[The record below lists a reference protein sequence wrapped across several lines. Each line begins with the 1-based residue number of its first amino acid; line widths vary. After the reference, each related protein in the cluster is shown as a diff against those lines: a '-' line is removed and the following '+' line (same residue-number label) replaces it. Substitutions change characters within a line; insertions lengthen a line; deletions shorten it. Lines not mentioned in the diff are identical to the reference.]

1 MRWRWVGL
9 GAVLA
14 AAALLALPQA
24 RTLWRERAVRRAPQ
38 HPDVILIT
46 MDTTRADRL
55 GCYGSDGGASPALD
69 GLARSGVLFRR
80 AYSHVPTTLA
90 AHATILT
97 GLTPARHGIHENG
110 MFVLDAGLP
119 TLAEAFRRAGYRTGA
134 FVSTIVLDKRY
145 GLGRGFDEYVDEVE
159 TDDTESVLAEVPA
172 EVTVGKALSFLEA
185 ADPRPLFLWVH
196 LYDPHNPYAPP
207 EPFASRFKGRPYDG
221 EIAYMDSQIG
231 RLLEA
236 AQARAR
242 PTLVA
247 AAADHGESLGEHL
260 EPTHAFFVYGATQH
274 VPLLISFPGVL
285 PAGRAVEPLVRG
297 VDIAPTLLDLTGLA
311 ALDSIDG
318 RSLVPLVTGRSTQEP
333 GPAYQESYGPRL
345 WWGAQEILGVRSGP
359 WLYVRAPR
367 PELYNVEEDPAET
380 VNVAA
385 EQPQE
390 LDRLESVLGRL
401 IPEGDPLARRASV
414 DPETARKLRALGYLG
429 GSGASASGS
438 RPKDLADPKD
448 VAPLLQEI
456 ANAESFLNRRD
467 YPKALEA
474 FEGLVPKMSDSTMIR
489 ARVAKI
495 LLALDRYDDAFEAY
509 SALREAQP
517 DDEGYHIG
525 RARVRFRQGRLLEA
539 LALVRQSLGVFPDS
553 PTLHENAGTILEV
566 LKRADEAAVEF
577 RKAIDLAPDE
587 LGPRLAMAAN
597 LDKRGRASEAA
608 GAFVEVATMSPHSRQ
623 GRQAGRRLGAMG
635 EAFARQNQ
643 LEAARAAYAGSLRTS
658 QAGPAI
664 FLNAAL
670 VSYRLGHRDEAR
682 SILEAGTRRFP
693 GTADLLYRLGR
704 LQAES
709 RATVEAEATYK
720 RALEIDGGRRD
731 VTLALAQLYESAG
744 RTGEA
749 AALYGSLAS
758 VAPPTK
764 ESEAAARALS
774 RLRGNG
780 GR

>member
-1 MRWRWVGL
+1 M
-9 GAVLA
+9 A
-14 AAALLALPQA
+14 A
-24 RTLWRERAVRRAPQ
+24 T
-38 HPDVILIT
+38 
-46 MDTTRADRL
+46 
-55 GCYGSDGGASPALD
+55 
-69 GLARSGVLFRR
+69 
-80 AYSHVPTTLA
+80 
-90 AHATILT
+90 
-97 GLTPARHGIHENG
+97 
-110 MFVLDAGLP
+110 
-119 TLAEAFRRAGYRTGA
+119 
-134 FVSTIVLDKRY
+134 
-145 GLGRGFDEYVDEVE
+145 
-159 TDDTESVLAEVPA
+159 
-172 EVTVGKALSFLEA
+172 
-185 ADPRPLFLWVH
+185 
-196 LYDPHNPYAPP
+196 
-207 EPFASRFKGRPYDG
+207 
-221 EIAYMDSQIG
+221 
-231 RLLEA
+231 
-236 AQARAR
+236 
-242 PTLVA
+242 
-247 AAADHGESLGEHL
+247 ADHGESLGEHL

-274 VPLLISFPGVL
+274 VPLLLSFPGVL
-285 PAGRAVEPLVRG
+285 PAGRAVEPLVR
-297 VDIAPTLLDLTGLA
+297 VADIAPTLLDLTGLA
-311 ALDSIDG
+311 AFNAIDG

-345 WWGAQEILGVRSGP
+345 WWGAHEILGVRSGP

-380 VNVAA
+380 VNLAA
-385 EQPQE
+385 DQPQE
-390 LDRLESVLGRL
+390 LDRLESILGRI
-401 IPEGDPLARRASV
+401 IPDGDPLARRASV

-429 GSGASASGS
+429 GSGPSADGS
-438 RPKDLADPKD
+438 RPDLADPKD

-474 FEGLVPKMSDSTMIR
+474 FESLVPKMPNSAMIL

-509 SALREAQP
+509 SALREAHP

-525 RARVRFRQGRLLEA
+525 MARVRFRQGRVA
-539 LALVRQSLGVFPDS
+539 DSLALVRRSLGMFPDS
-553 PTLHENAGTILEV
+553 PTLHENAGTILEA

-587 LGPRLAMAAN
+587 LGPRLAMASN
-597 LDKRGRASEAA
+597 LDKQGRVEDAA
-608 GAFVEVATMSPHSRQ
+608 AAFVEVATMSPHSRQ

-670 VSYRLGHRDEAR
+670 VSYRLGRRDEAR
-682 SILEAGTRRFP
+682 TILDAGVTRFP
-693 GTADLLYRLGR
+693 RAADLLYRLGPAAGR
-704 LQAES
+704 VARHGGGRS
-709 RATVEAEATYK
+709 PYK

-744 RTGEA
+744 RGGEA